1 MFDSFFLPY
10 PHFIFKRDIAQYS
23 IFISEGALDVI
34 IQLQLSLFVHFTYMW
49 ILLNYL
55 YAISIEYDRIRGLDG
70 SVEDSW

>member
-1 MFDSFFLPY
+1 MIRFPY
-10 PHFIFKRDIAQYS
+10 PTPISFLNATLRNTH
-23 IFISEGALDVI
+23 IFISEDALDVI

-70 SVEDSW
+70 RAEDS

>member
-1 MFDSFFLPY
+1 MIRFPY
-10 PHFIFKRDIAQYS
+10 PTPISFLNAILRNTH
-23 IFISEGALDVI
+23 IFISEDALDVI

-70 SVEDSW
+70 RAEDS